1 MIKEMYME
9 TMIIFDRK
17 NVDELIERLTFSD
30 ITVISIQFF
39 MSCIS
44 ELKIENTSLE
54 EKIENYH
61 KLWQNTINSMYA
73 QEMPG
78 QKNRYAV
85 DIEWTPYTIF
95 VAENSNVNLNE
106 LFNLSN
112 EDKKF
117 CENVYDKFNV
127 GGELISN
134 YDDKINFILCML
146 VMPPLLSIGEF
157 YARAYDEHI
166 TKAKSILSV
175 VQNNIVN
182 MPQYKCNLGLGLA
195 TNFLNQEIYLKYGG
209 MSGLIEN
216 PLFIQVREQLIEIQE
231 ECGISKKLPKKGIC
245 PYCGKAHDIIIEKND
260 IFFAHLMLLHKD
272 VQAKLVFNIM
282 DEYREMYITTYLDA
296 MLDGVNDLNHVE
308 NPKCYILV
316 EGDTEEKAIPYMAI
330 KYRKPLAYRG
340 IKVWNSRTKEKVF
353 MDFEKMIKNN
363 PDAKI
368 CVLLDGDAKKQIEDI
383 KRMIKERK
391 DKYSLYYIENGTFE
405 DVIDKEV
412 AVKALNLIYG
422 ENTFH
427 RNDFDES
434 KSFIK
439 QVEKKIHTN
448 SSLGKFDKIKFIE
461 TVMRLTDSN
470 NVPDIIKDIIDDC
483 YKLVGQ

>member
-1 MIKEMYME
+1 M
-9 TMIIFDRK
+9 
-17 NVDELIERLTFSD
+17 LS
-30 ITVISIQFF
+30 
-39 MSCIS
+39 
-44 ELKIENTSLE
+44 
-54 EKIENYH
+54 
-61 KLWQNTINSMYA
+61 
-73 QEMPG
+73 
-78 QKNRYAV
+78 
-85 DIEWTPYTIF
+85 
-95 VAENSNVNLNE
+95 SNL
-106 LFNLSN
+106 
-112 EDKKF
+112 
-117 CENVYDKFNV
+117 Y
-127 GGELISN
+127 
-134 YDDKINFILCML
+134 
-146 VMPPLLSIGEF
+146 
-157 YARAYDEHI
+157 
-166 TKAKSILSV
+166 
-175 VQNNIVN
+175 
-182 MPQYKCNLGLGLA
+182 
-195 TNFLNQEIYLKYGG
+195 
-209 MSGLIEN
+209 EN